1 MLEYIRGH
9 ALLTQIAM
17 KTPIPENDLEIFLN
31 LYVFQASRTHIATDP
46 NLQEQLSR
54 CSLCLPLLI
63 SSSVSPNV
71 SQLPSPHIS
80 LGGITLSTTIPE
92 CITGLQMA
100 HLKQVLLFVPHP
112 PSGTS
117 LSVDA
122 SSPTGFVFVEF
133 LVDATNT
140 SVALLRLLS
149 SSLNSSLLAALSVGQ
164 FSCTLD
170 GFEHIGAQFL
180 FEISVSLRRSHVF
193 SVDALALNAE
203 KRLSLTLP
211 LEQRSARRLVLE
223 HFGAL
228 APLQQSPDARC

>member
-1 MLEYIRGH
+1 
-9 ALLTQIAM
+9 
-17 KTPIPENDLEIFLN
+17 
-31 LYVFQASRTHIATDP
+31 
-46 NLQEQLSR
+46 
-54 CSLCLPLLI
+54 
-63 SSSVSPNV
+63 
-71 SQLPSPHIS
+71 
-80 LGGITLSTTIPE
+80 
-92 CITGLQMA
+92 MA
-100 HLKQVLLFVPHP
+100 HLKQVLLFVSPP

-122 SSPTGFVFVEF
+122 CSPTGFVFVEF

-149 SSLNSSLLAALSVGQ
+149 SSLNSSLLVALCVGQ

-180 FEISVSLRRSHVF
+180 FEINVSLRRSHVF

-211 LEQRSARRLVLE
+211 LVQRSARRLVLE
-223 HFGAL
+223 YFGAL
-228 APLQQSPDARC
+228 APVQQSPDADADPTDDSDEQVIHGAELERFYELDGH